1 MNDLCEHLFSE
12 PEFNP
17 FEFLKIANEKMDNK
31 LTEVDGRE
39 MVIRALNDIDKF
51 SKYKDI
57 LKRLVRKSG
66 LLPYLRSEFEDLSY
80 EERMAIDLFT
90 PVANSDFT
98 LHSMQLKIYNLLIEG
113 TNVVLSAPTSMGKS
127 AVVDTL
133 IESGKYDIIV
143 IIVPTI
149 ALIDE
154 TRKRLNSKFSRD
166 YDIIHHSIQTKKK
179 NKNIFVLTQER
190 FNERNDIEIVDLFV
204 MDEFYKLSFKK
215 DLEDERVISL
225 NIALSKL
232 LSISK
237 QFYLIGPFIEDVRGL
252 SDVAPDFYYV
262 NTDFNTVAVNI
273 YEFNLGAND
282 VSAKGDKTI
291 EILNKYNGQTIIYCR
306 SPNSVSEI
314 VKRLIS
320 ENVTD
325 KFSSEYV
332 SWVKDN
338 FTPEWDYA
346 QAIEHGIG
354 IHHGNLPRAMQ
365 QTTVDFFNNS
375 LIKILIC
382 TSTII
387 EGVNTS
393 AENIIIFDNRNG
405 VGSIDRFTHSNIK
418 GRAGRMGKHFVGNVF
433 CLESPPLSDY
443 ASSIVDIP
451 LGTQEN
457 STPINLLAGV
467 QEIHLKDESYK
478 RLDDYYNKC
487 KVPIDLLKAHP
498 EYSFDKIQYLYESL
512 SERKYGVLKELSFK
526 HLPTS
531 EAMLLLS
538 SLFLY
543 MEQGVVRNAGFKID
557 EEIISAKFFSYVNAE
572 SFQQYLM
579 SEINWIKEHRDD
591 VSKALNSELKFIKN
605 VYGYSL
611 PKFLNLAQDIV
622 NTINHANKYDF
633 IADYG
638 FLASQ
643 IENYHLNPS
652 LAVLEEMGIPVQL
665 LERLNVDIK
674 ESLELE
680 DLIEKIKAL
689 YHKGSYFSALES
701 YFVSRAI
708 ID

>member
-1 MNDLCEHLFSE
+1 MNDQSERLFFESD
-12 PEFNP
+12 FNP

-39 MVIRALNDIDKF
+39 MVIRALNDMDMF
-51 SKYKDI
+51 AKYRDI

-66 LLPYLRSEFEDLSY
+66 LLPYLRSEFHDLDY

-90 PVANSDFT
+90 PVKDSDFT
-98 LHSMQLKIYNLLIEG
+98 LHSMQLKIYNILIEG

-133 IESGKYDIIV
+133 IESGKYDVIV

-154 TRKRLNSKFSRD
+154 TRKRLNTKFRSD
-166 YDIIHHSIQTKKK
+166 YDIIHHSIQTVRKS
-179 NKNIFVLTQER
+179 KNIFVLTQER
-190 FNERNDIEIVDLFV
+190 FNERNDIESVDLFV

-237 QFYLIGPFIEDVRGL
+237 QFYLIGPFIEDIRGL

-262 NTDFNTVAVNI
+262 NTNFNTVAVNI
-273 YEFNLGAND
+273 YEFNLAAND

-291 EILNKYNGQTIIYCR
+291 EILKKYDGQTIIYCR
-306 SPNSVSEI
+306 SPNSASEI

-320 ENVTD
+320 EEVTSV
-325 KFSSEYV
+325 FSSEYV

-354 IHHGNLPRAMQ
+354 IHHGNLPRALQ
-365 QTTVDFFNNS
+365 QTTVDLFNNAF
-375 LIKILIC
+375 IKILIC

-433 CLESPPLSDY
+433 CLEAPPLSDY
-443 ASSIVDIP
+443 SSSIVDIP

-467 QEIHLKDESYK
+467 QEVHLKDESYK
-478 RLDDYYNKC
+478 RLDDYYNSC
-487 KVPIDLLKAHP
+487 KAPIDLLKAHP
-498 EYSFDKIQYLYESL
+498 EYSFDKIQYLYEFL
-512 SERKYGVLKELSFK
+512 GEYQYDVLKELSFK

-531 EAMLLLS
+531 KAMWLLS

-543 MEQGVVRNAGFKID
+543 IEQGAVRNAGFKID
-557 EEIISAKFFSYVNAE
+557 EEVISAKFFSYVNANT
-572 SFQQYLM
+572 FQEYLR
-579 SEINWIKEHRDD
+579 SEITWIKENRDD

-605 VYGYSL
+605 IYGYSL

-622 NTINHANKYDF
+622 NTINYENKYDF
-633 IADYG
+633 SADYG

-652 LAVLEEMGIPVQL
+652 FAVLEEMGIPVQL
-665 LERLNVDIK
+665 LERLSSDIK
-674 ESLELE
+674 EALELE
-680 DLIEKIKAL
+680 DLIEKVKVF
-689 YHKGSYFSALES
+689 YREGTYFSELES
-701 YFVSRAI
+701 YFVKRAL